1 MDFSFIIPGYTAATF
16 TQTQAAAVCDVL
28 KARAGGGC
36 CRAGAA
42 AGGSGA
48 RGAAGPQGG
57 VEPGVEPCS
66 AAAPAAGAGCS

>member
-16 TQTQAAAVCDVL
+16 TRTQAAAVCDVL

-48 RGAAGPQGG
+48 LRGRGALLGELLRLRP
-57 VEPGVEPCS
+57 ER
-66 AAAPAAGAGCS
+66 AAQAP